1 MAVDITM
8 PQLSDT
14 MSEGTIL
21 RWLKK
26 EGDPV
31 KRGEALAEVATDKAD
46 LEIEAFHEG
55 TLVKILAETGQ
66 SVKVGSVIAKVGEK
80 GETVAATTP
89 IASATTPPMSAAP
102 PTVSSPAATPV
113 GAVPA
118 TQYAS
123 SESDRVKISP
133 LAKNVA
139 ESFGVDYANLSG
151 SGEGGRITKRDVEQ
165 VIGRAVA
172 ATDVVGQPRQQSAVS
187 VATNTAPASEKVVQ
201 FQPQPAAPHSPQYS
215 AQGRSVEP
223 LSKMRQTIAS
233 RMVESATTIPHF
245 YATAA
250 VQIDKLAQLR
260 TSLKPLPQYEGLT
273 FNHLIVK
280 AAGLALRAV
289 SRINS
294 AYVDGQLVN
303 PGAVNI
309 GIVTAVPDGL
319 LIPVLK
325 GADTLHLAD
334 IVGEARGLVQ
344 RARSGRPKAD
354 DLSGGTFSI
363 SNMGMFGVES
373 FSAIIS
379 PGQGAILAVAPIQ
392 QEPVIADGQIRV
404 GSVMRLT
411 LSVDHRI
418 IDGVVAGEFLTEIK
432 RLLEDPVLLLA

>member
-1 MAVDITM
+1 
-8 PQLSDT
+8 
-14 MSEGTIL
+14 
-21 RWLKK
+21 
-26 EGDPV
+26 
-31 KRGEALAEVATDKAD
+31 
-46 LEIEAFHEG
+46 
-55 TLVKILAETGQ
+55 
-66 SVKVGSVIAKVGEK
+66 
-80 GETVAATTP
+80 
-89 IASATTPPMSAAP
+89 
-102 PTVSSPAATPV
+102 
-113 GAVPA
+113 
-118 TQYAS
+118 
-123 SESDRVKISP
+123 
-133 LAKNVA
+133 
-139 ESFGVDYANLSG
+139 
-151 SGEGGRITKRDVEQ
+151 
-165 VIGRAVA
+165 
-172 ATDVVGQPRQQSAVS
+172 
-187 VATNTAPASEKVVQ
+187 
-201 FQPQPAAPHSPQYS
+201 
-215 AQGRSVEP
+215 
-223 LSKMRQTIAS
+223 
-233 RMVESATTIPHF
+233 MVESATTIPHF